1 MSLQEIPPLIVAPKI
16 SVNMDEACDLTG
28 FSLREISQGI
38 NLRTLR
44 AYRIQGECIF
54 LIEDLVAFIRLK
66 PQYIDT
72 MPKKKVTP

>member
-16 SVNMDEACDLTG
+16 SVDIDEACDLTG

-44 AYRIQGECIF
+44 AYRIQGKCVI

-72 MPKKKVTP
+72 LPEEVTKP